1 MNFSTRL
8 PHRARGFVLKS
19 ALVVAL
25 LGSAAVG
32 AGATAVA
39 QHGFGGWHHGGMGM
53 AALADPQHIDRFLQH
68 AYIEIGA
75 TDAQKAQLEPLIKNA
90 AADLLAL
97 RGGVHVGHGEML
109 KLLTADRIDRAA
121 LETARSEHVQAMEQ
135 ASRRIVQLIGDVGD
149 VLTPEQRKALA
160 ARIAEHHGVTLK

>member
-1 MNFSTRL
+1 MNFSPRF

-32 AGATAVA
+32 VGATAVA

-53 AALADPQHIDRFLQH
+53 AALSDPATLDRLLQH

-75 TDAQKAQLEPLIKNA
+75 SDAQKAQLEPLLKSA
-90 AADLLAL
+90 VADLIAQRDGL
-97 RGGVHVGHGEML
+97 HVGHGEML
-109 KLLTADRIDRAA
+109 KLLTAERIDRTA
-121 LETARSEHVQAMEQ
+121 LEAARSEHVQAMDR

-149 VLTPEQRKALA
+149 V
-160 ARIAEHHGVTLK
+160 